1 MQSISKRLPKKLNP
15 MAKEVRTP
23 KYKQK
28 IVKSKMVYDRK
39 DNIKWSPTYGL
50 LKMLDDMK
58 TS

>member
-1 MQSISKRLPKKLNP
+1 MYQKKSNP

-28 IVKSKMVYDRK
+28 IVKNKMIYDRK
-39 DNIKWSPTYGL
+39 DNIKWSPTDGL
-50 LKMLDDMK
+50 FKMLNDMK